1 MKSGRIILVAKLKGG
16 SGATTTCRE
25 LAAAALR
32 DGRNVALIDLDG
44 QGGLSRW
51 WNRRTAPGA
60 DGEVR
65 APAPDLLQLN
75 AAQIPGAAKE
85 LRQRYDLVIIDSP
98 PSVHET
104 IRAVAAASDLALVP
118 SRPTVD
124 DLDAVGP
131 IARLL
136 HGVVDHGFV
145 LTQVPAVR
153 GSRDGV
159 EALQRLAERA
169 PVLGRTTFRSDYS
182 RPPGHGATG
191 FEEGAAAK
199 QEIGELYTR
208 VLERLSMTSSQDSVV
223 TISGDDGILR
233 KQDPV
238 ILSSH
243 DHSIRILQDR
253 LITASG
259 HKVGLGSR
267 DHRRTGSRQAKGAA

>member
-1 MKSGRIILVAKLKGG
+1 MAGGKLILVAKLKGG

-25 LAAAALR
+25 LTAAALQ
-32 DGRNVALIDLDG
+32 DGRKVALIDLDG

-51 WNRRTAPGA
+51 WNRRTAPAAEG
-60 DGEVR
+60 DEQR
-65 APAPDLLQLN
+65 AAPDLLQLT
-75 AAQIPGAAKE
+75 AAQIPSAAKG

-104 IRAVAAASDLALVP
+104 IRTVAAASDLALIP
-118 SRPTVD
+118 ARPTVD

-153 GSRDGV
+153 GSRDGA

-182 RPPGHGATG
+182 RPPGYGATG
-191 FEEGAAAK
+191 FEEGIAAR
-199 QEIGELYTR
+199 QEIAELYAR
-208 VLERLSMTSSQDSVV
+208 VIERLEMTSSHDDS
-223 TISGDDGILR
+223 IKPSNDDGR
-233 KQDPV
+233 K
-238 ILSSH
+238 S
-243 DHSIRILQDR
+243 
-253 LITASG
+253 
-259 HKVGLGSR
+259 SR
-267 DHRRTGSRQAKGAA
+267 DNSAKSSRPNVKARA